1 LIIGGLVVTDFGA
14 HEAVDTDVADLRR
27 LVNSV
32 ADSVGAQI
40 FSIAAIFVVAGDG
53 YSKYRRFTRKD
64 PDAKKSD

>member
-1 LIIGGLVVTDFGA
+1 MTDFGA

-27 LVNSV
+27 LVVNSV
-32 ADSVGAQI
+32 ADSVGAPI